1 MASKLRTASW
11 VVLTLLG
18 AFVLLVSFV
27 SAWLAYSG
35 GDYQIGGVPV
45 AEVAAGREGV
55 LTALRAIR
63 GTSAAYAAGFAV
75 LFLVIVLGP
84 YRRGEVWSW
93 WALLAGALV
102 ISLLILARVP
112 LLGIPFGTGGSGP
125 GFSLTAVIAFGLLL
139 DVKRVIRKG

>member
-1 MASKLRTASW
+1 MTSKLRTASW
-11 VVLTLLG
+11 VVLALLG

-27 SAWLAYSG
+27 SAGLAYR
-35 GDYQIGGVPV
+35 GDYPIGGIPV

-63 GTSAAYAAGFAV
+63 GTSAAYAAGYAV
-75 LFLVIVLGP
+75 LYLVVVLGP

-93 WALLAGALV
+93 WALLAGTLV

-125 GFSLTAVIAFGLLL
+125 GFSQTAVVALGLLL